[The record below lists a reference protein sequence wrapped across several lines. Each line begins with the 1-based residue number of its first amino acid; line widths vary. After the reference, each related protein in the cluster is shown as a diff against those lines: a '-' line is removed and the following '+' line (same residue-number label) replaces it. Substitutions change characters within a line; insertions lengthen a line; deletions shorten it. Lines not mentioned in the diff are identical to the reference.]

1 MRGGGKFTNL
11 WLGLLTVGLTVL
23 AFLAAVNIYGQS
35 DQNVKLHAYAAANH
49 ANSDAISAVS
59 NARITA
65 DDKLIAANT
74 ALARRIN
81 QLSIDRHAS
90 VVAKL
95 ARDDAVLIKENR
107 IQCRLIS
114 KLARRLHVQEPPCT

>member
-1 MRGGGKFTNL
+1 MHSRAARNPPRPVRRPGGQVMRGGGKFTNL

-74 ALARRIN
+74 ALARR
-81 QLSIDRHAS
+81 
-90 VVAKL
+90 
-95 ARDDAVLIKENR
+95 
-107 IQCRLIS
+107 
-114 KLARRLHVQEPPCT
+114 